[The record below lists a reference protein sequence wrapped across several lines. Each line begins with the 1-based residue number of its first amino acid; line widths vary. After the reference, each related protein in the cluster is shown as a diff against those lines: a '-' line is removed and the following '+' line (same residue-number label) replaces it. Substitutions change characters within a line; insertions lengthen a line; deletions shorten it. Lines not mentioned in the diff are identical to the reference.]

1 MTKDEANEVF
11 QAFGETMLD
20 HQRELHRALE
30 EAQARMND
38 FMQAWGNN
46 DYNWLSRYCYI
57 GPRMKKDLNEA
68 VATMTE

>member
-20 HQRELHRALE
+20 HQRELHRAVE

-38 FMQAWGNN
+38 FMQAWGDD
-46 DYNWLSRYCYI
+46 DYNWLRKHCYI
-57 GPRMKKDLNEA
+57 GTSMRKDLDEA
-68 VATMTE
+68 VAAMTE